1 MKSAVFSLA
10 LAAKLAAANPVQAR
24 QASDAPAFTQ
34 AADALI
40 SAYIPEDQWN
50 SLTSAFGSA
59 ASAAGVTGDVQSYIY
74 SVLKATSTPTWFLA
88 AIPTAYVSQYAA
100 LESAIESLRPT
111 AAAGTPVPTVIAVTT
126 TDSEGNTITTSIS
139 ATITPVPTTITT
151 DLVPTLSPSVVTG
164 TDSAGSAFT
173 STVLNTSEEADTTAT
188 ATATETVTTETET
201 ATGDASATESAE
213 PTGTDASGT
222 GASGTDAS
230 GTAPASTDAPNA
242 APTAMVNAFAGVAA
256 IVGLVMAL

>member
-1 MKSAVFSLA
+1 MKSAIFSLA
-10 LAAKLAAANPVQAR
+10 LATKLAAANPIEAR

-40 SAYIPEDQWN
+40 SAYIPEGQWS

-59 ASAAGVTGDVQSYIY
+59 ASAAGVTGDVKSYVF
-74 SVLKATSTPTWFLA
+74 SVLKATSTPSWFLA

-111 AAAGTPVPTVIAVTT
+111 AAAGTPVPTVIAITT
-126 TDSEGNTITTSIS
+126 TDSEGNTITTSLS

-151 DLVPTLSPSVVTG
+151 DLVPTLSPGVVTG
-164 TDSAGSAFT
+164 TDSAGNAFT
-173 STVLNTSEEADTTAT
+173 STVLNTSEEAATTAT
-188 ATATETVTTETET
+188 PTATETSATET
-201 ATGDASATESAE
+201 ATGDASATESPE
-213 PTGTDASGT
+213 PTGTDASG
-222 GASGTDAS
+222 S
-230 GTAPASTDAPNA
+230 APTSTDAPNA
-242 APTAMVNAFAGVAA
+242 APTSMINAFAGLAA

>member
-1 MKSAVFSLA
+1 MKSAIFSLA
-10 LAAKLAAANPVQAR
+10 LATKLAAANPIEAR
-24 QASDAPAFTQ
+24 QAPDAPAFTQ

-40 SAYIPEDQWN
+40 SAYIPEGQWS

-59 ASAAGVTGDVQSYIY
+59 ASAAGVTGDVKSYVF
-74 SVLKATSTPTWFLA
+74 SVLKATSTPDWFLA

-111 AAAGTPVPTVIAVTT
+111 AAAATPVPTVIAVTT
-126 TDSEGNTITTSIS
+126 TDSEGNTITTSLS

-151 DLVPTLSPSVVTG
+151 DLVPTLSPSVITG

-173 STVLNTSEEADTTAT
+173 STVLNTSNDGDTTAT
-188 ATATETVTTETET
+188 ATVTETAATETET
-201 ATGDASATESAE
+201 ATGTASATESPE
-213 PTGTDASGT
+213 PT
-222 GASGTDAS
+222 GTDAS

-242 APTAMVNAFAGVAA
+242 APTVMVNAFAGFAA
-256 IVGLVMAL
+256 IIGFVMAL

>member
-1 MKSAVFSLA
+1 MKTAMFSLA
-10 LAAKLAAANPVQAR
+10 LAAKLAAANPIEAR

-40 SAYIPEDQWN
+40 SAYIPEGQWS

-59 ASAAGVTGDVQSYIY
+59 ASAAGVTGDVKSYVF
-74 SVLKATSTPTWFLA
+74 SVLKATSTPAWFLA

-111 AAAGTPVPTVIAVTT
+111 ADAGTPVPTVIAVTT
-126 TDSEGNTITTSIS
+126 TDSEGNTITTSLS

-151 DLVPTLSPSVVTG
+151 DLVPTLSPSIVTG

-173 STVLNTSEEADTTAT
+173 STVLNTSEGADTTAT
-188 ATATETVTTETET
+188 ATATAT
-201 ATGDASATESAE
+201 ATGTENATGNASATESSE
-213 PTGTDASGT
+213 PTGTDT
-222 GASGTDAS
+222 S

-242 APTAMVNAFAGVAA
+242 APPSVMVNAFAGVAA
-256 IVGLVMAL
+256 IVGLIMSL

>member
-151 DLVPTLSPSVVTG
+151 DLVPTLSP
-164 TDSAGSAFT
+164 ASAFT
-173 STVLNTSEEADTTAT
+173 STVLNTGEEADTTAT

>member
-1 MKSAVFSLA
+1 MKSAIFPLA
-10 LAAKLAAANPVQAR
+10 LAAKLATANPIEAR

-40 SAYIPEDQWN
+40 SAYIPEGQWN
-50 SLTSAFGSA
+50 SLTSAFASA
-59 ASAAGVTGDVQSYIY
+59 ASAAGVTGDVKSYVF

-111 AAAGTPVPTVIAVTT
+111 AAAGIPVPTVVAVTT
-126 TDSEGNTITTSIS
+126 TDSEGNPITTSLS
-139 ATITPVPTTITT
+139 ATITPVPTTVTT

-188 ATATETVTTETET
+188 ATATGTET
-201 ATGDASATESAE
+201 ATSDASATGSPE
-213 PTGTDASGT
+213 PTGP
-222 GASGTDAS
+222 DAS

-242 APTAMVNAFAGVAA
+242 APTVMVNAFAGIVA
-256 IVGLVMAL
+256 IIGLVMAL

>member
-1 MKSAVFSLA
+1 MKSAVLSLA
-10 LAAKLAAANPVQAR
+10 LAANLAAANPVQPR

-40 SAYIPEDQWN
+40 SQYIPESQWD

-59 ASAAGVTGDVQSYIY
+59 ASAAGVTGDVRSYVY

-111 AAAGTPVPTVIAVTT
+111 AVVGTAVPTVIAVTT

-139 ATITPVPTTITT
+139 ATVTPIPTIITT
-151 DLVPTLSPSVVTG
+151 DLLPSLSPSVVTG

-188 ATATETVTTETET
+188 ATATETVATETET
-201 ATGDASATESAE
+201 ATGEASATGSDEA
-213 PTGTDASGT
+213 TGSGEAT
-222 GASGTDAS
+222 GSDAS

-242 APTAMVNAFAGVAA
+242 APTAMVNGFAGVAA
-256 IVGLVMAL
+256 IIGLVMAL